1 MTPSDE
7 HEFEA
12 EHGLPEPLPQGER
25 VLWQGGPVFASMV
38 ERVFHARTLAIYF
51 AIILAAR
58 AVTVWV
64 QGGTASA
71 GGIAAL
77 WLLPAVLLALGN
89 IVLLAWLTSKTTVYT
104 ITDRRVVM
112 RVGIVLTVTFNLP
125 YSRIESASIQRGKG
139 PTGDIALSLTG
150 PDRIAYLHLWPHARP
165 WRLKKTE
172 PMLRSIADAPEVG
185 RMLADAWSQ
194 ARGIAIPELAAA
206 TSPRR
211 HPPTPVPASSA
222 TRRPQGLTTATQ

>member
-1 MTPSDE
+1 VSPSDE

-12 EHGLPEPLPQGER
+12 QRGLPEPLPEGER
-25 VLWQGGPVFASMV
+25 VLWQGGPQFASMV

-51 AIILAAR
+51 AVILLAR
-58 AVTVWV
+58 SVTVWV

-71 GGIAAL
+71 GVVAAL
-77 WLLPAVLLALGN
+77 WLLPAALLALGN
-89 IVLLAWLTSKTTVYT
+89 IVLLAWLTSRTTVYT

-125 YSRIESASIQRGKG
+125 FTRIESAAVPLGTG
-139 PTGDIALSLTG
+139 PAGDIALSLAG

-172 PMLRSIADAPEVG
+172 PMLRSIEDVAGVARV
-185 RMLADAWSQ
+185 LADAWSR
-194 ARGIAIPELAAA
+194 ARGIAVQDIAPA
-206 TSPRR
+206 SPRR
-211 HPPTPVPASSA
+211 LEPATLPVTAAS
-222 TRRPQGLTTATQ
+222 RRPHGLTTATQ

>member
-12 EHGLPEPLPQGER
+12 EQGLPEPLPQGER

-51 AIILAAR
+51 AVILLAR
-58 AVTVWV
+58 SVTVWV
-64 QGGTASA
+64 HGGTATE
-71 GGIAAL
+71 GFVAAL
-77 WLLPAVLLALGN
+77 WLLPAALLALGN
-89 IVLLAWLTSKTTVYT
+89 VVLLAWLTSKTALYT

-125 YSRIESASIQRGKG
+125 FSRIESAATCVGKG
-139 PTGDIALSLTG
+139 SAGDIALSLAG

-172 PMLRSIADAPEVG
+172 PMLRSIADAPAVG
-185 RMLADAWSQ
+185 RLLADAWSQ
-194 ARGIAIPELAAA
+194 ARGIAIADAVAELPRRREPVALPVSGAARQPRGLTAA
-206 TSPRR
+206 T
-211 HPPTPVPASSA
+211 H
-222 TRRPQGLTTATQ
+222 